1 MVFQHIRWQV
11 AVTIVGILSLFLT
24 LYAVSST
31 LEVTFVPEP
40 GGTYVEGIVG
50 PPGVINPLYY
60 QNQTDRDIGALVF
73 RGLTRISE
81 SGVVVPDL
89 ARSWDISPDD
99 LAYTFELRND
109 VRWHDGQPFTAE
121 DVAFT
126 IRLVQDPAFT
136 GRPELTELWRS
147 IRVDVLDPYTVRFT
161 LPQPFAPF
169 LSFTT
174 LGILPAHLFQ
184 DVPVEQVPDTLLS
197 RRPVGT
203 GPWRVVKNQG
213 GEITLVPFEGYVG
226 RKPMLGQLSFFV
238 YSSDEAVYSA
248 YRRGEIMGISTVEPE
263 DVVEIAE
270 LDTLN
275 LYNAPMAAY
284 TMVVLNLERPVFAEK
299 SVRRALLYGLDRR
312 GLISDVLNG
321 QGIVADTFFLP
332 SHWAYAPN
340 VRTYPYDPER
350 ARQLLDEAGWKDQNN
365 DGVREKDGVPL
376 SFVLL
381 TNLEDPLQIALI
393 NEISRQWAR
402 IGVQAE
408 PQAVGFSGLTQDFLR
423 PRQFDAVLLNVSLQS
438 PDPDLYSLWH
448 STQTVDEGQ
457 NWAGWKHPEADELL
471 VEGRRVLDHN
481 TRRQIYA
488 AFQELFSEEVPS
500 LLLYH
505 PVYTYAVDQQVQDVQ
520 VGPLFHPAE
529 RFRSLPA
536 WYVNVRR
543 VVATQTP
550 IP

>member
-11 AVTIVGILSLFLT
+11 AVTIAGILSLFLA

-50 PPGVINPLYY
+50 PPAVINPLYY

-73 RGLTRISE
+73 RGLTRLSE

-89 ARSWDISPDD
+89 ARSWEISPDD
-99 LAYTFELRND
+99 LAYTFTLRDD

-126 IRLVQDPAFT
+126 VRLIQDQAFT
-136 GRPELTELWRS
+136 GRPELVELWRDVQ
-147 IRVDVLDPYTVRFT
+147 VDVLDPYTVRFT
-161 LPQPFAPF
+161 LSQPFAPF

-174 LGILPAHLFQ
+174 LGILPAHLLQ
-184 DVPVEQVPDTLLS
+184 GVPVEQIPDTLFS

-213 GEITLVPFEGYVG
+213 GEITLVPFDEYYGS
-226 RKPMLGQLSFFV
+226 KPMLGQVSFLV

-248 YRRGEIMGISTVEPE
+248 YRRGEIMGIASVNPE
-263 DVVEIAE
+263 DVLEIASLE
-270 LDTLN
+270 SLN
-275 LYNAPMAAY
+275 FYSAPMAAY
-284 TMVVLNLERPVFAEK
+284 TMVVLNLERPIFAEK
-299 SVRRALLYGLDRR
+299 AVRRALLYGLDRER
-312 GLISDVLNG
+312 LITNVLNG

-340 VRTYPYDPER
+340 VRTYAYNPQR
-350 ARQLLDEAGWKDQNN
+350 ARQVLEEAGWVDRDN
-365 DGVREKDGVPL
+365 DGVREKGDLVL
-376 SFVLL
+376 SFALL
-381 TNLEDPLQIALI
+381 TNMEDPLQIELI

-402 IGVQAE
+402 IGVRAE

-423 PRQFDAVLLNVSLQS
+423 PRQFDAVLLAVSPQG

-448 STQTVDEGQ
+448 STQAVDEGQ

-505 PVYTYAVDQQVQDVQ
+505 PVYTYAVDQQVRDVQ
-520 VGPLFHPAE
+520 VGPLFDPAE
-529 RFRSLPA
+529 RFRSLSA
-536 WYVNVRR
+536 WYVKTRR

-550 IP
+550 AP